1 MGFAMSFI
9 LVLLARIF
17 QFISFSLLFLAYF
30 FKKSPQAFGVRVLA
44 PVFCVSPHILTSGL
58 LSRDGNNSS
67 KTTFRFGQNGGGL

>member
-30 FKKSPQAFGVRVLA
+30 FKKSSQAFGVRVLA
-44 PVFCVSPHILTSGL
+44 PVFCVSPHIITSGL
-58 LSRDGNNSS
+58 LTDGRSIS
-67 KTTFRFGQNGGGL
+67 IKTTFGFGQNGGGL